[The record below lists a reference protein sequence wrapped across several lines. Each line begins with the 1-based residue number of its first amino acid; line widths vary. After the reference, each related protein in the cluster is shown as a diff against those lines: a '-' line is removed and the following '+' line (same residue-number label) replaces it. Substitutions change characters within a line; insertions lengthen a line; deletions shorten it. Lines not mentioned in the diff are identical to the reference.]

1 MKEKPK
7 VRTIHDRWASD
18 DLPKITPPK
27 KKTTKKT
34 TKKK

>member
-1 MKEKPK
+1 MSKKELN
-7 VRTIHDRWASD
+7 IHKRWASD

-27 KKTTKKT
+27 KKKKT

>member
-1 MKEKPK
+1 MAKKELN
-7 VRTIHDRWASD
+7 IHKRWASD

-27 KKTTKKT
+27 KSTKKT